1 MQVAFGN
8 FFIDFSFFQWY
19 DMEKK
24 KVKNVIKGFMSKWDI
39 EELTIIEDEKEK
51 VTFSGD
57 IEKFLYP
64 SELMRLEADRIKNAE
79 VKRILEFNG
88 RKLFIFI

>member
-1 MQVAFGN
+1 
-8 FFIDFSFFQWY
+8 
-19 DMEKK
+19 MEKK

-39 EELTIIEDEKEK
+39 EEITIIEDEKEQ

-57 IEKFLYP
+57 IESFLYP
-64 SELMRLEADRIKNAE
+64 SELMWLEADRLRNAE
-79 VKRILEFNG
+79 VKRILAFNE

>member
-1 MQVAFGN
+1 
-8 FFIDFSFFQWY
+8 
-19 DMEKK
+19 MEKK

-64 SELMRLEADRIKNAE
+64 KLMRLEADRIKNAE
-79 VKRILEFNG
+79 VKRILAFNR

>member
-1 MQVAFGN
+1 
-8 FFIDFSFFQWY
+8 
-19 DMEKK
+19 MEKK

-39 EELTIIEDEKEK
+39 EELTIIEDEKEQ

-64 SELMRLEADRIKNAE
+64 SELTWLEADRIRNAE
-79 VKRILEFNG
+79 VKRILAFNE

>member
-1 MQVAFGN
+1 
-8 FFIDFSFFQWY
+8 
-19 DMEKK
+19 MEKK

-39 EELTIIEDEKEK
+39 EEITIIEDEKEQ

-57 IEKFLYP
+57 IENFLYP
-64 SELMRLEADRIKNAE
+64 CELMWLEADRIRNAE

>member
-1 MQVAFGN
+1 
-8 FFIDFSFFQWY
+8 
-19 DMEKK
+19 MEKK

-39 EELTIIEDEKEK
+39 EELTIIEDEKEQ

-57 IEKFLYP
+57 IENFLYP
-64 SELMRLEADRIKNAE
+64 SELVWLVADRIRNAE
-79 VKRILEFNG
+79 VKRILAFNE

>member
-1 MQVAFGN
+1 
-8 FFIDFSFFQWY
+8 
-19 DMEKK
+19 MEKK
-24 KVKNVIKGFMSKWDI
+24 KVKNVIKGFMRKWDI

-57 IEKFLYP
+57 IERFLYP

>member
-1 MQVAFGN
+1 
-8 FFIDFSFFQWY
+8 
-19 DMEKK
+19 MEKK

-39 EELTIIEDEKEK
+39 EELTIIEDEKEQ

-57 IEKFLYP
+57 IENFLYT
-64 SELMRLEADRIKNAE
+64 SELVWLVADRIRNAE
-79 VKRILEFNG
+79 VKRILTFNE

>member
-1 MQVAFGN
+1 
-8 FFIDFSFFQWY
+8 
-19 DMEKK
+19 MEKK

-79 VKRILEFNG
+79 VKRILAFNG

>member
-1 MQVAFGN
+1 MMYLQDTKNNTKVNG
-8 FFIDFSFFQWY
+8 
-19 DMEKK
+19 MEKK

-39 EELTIIEDEKEK
+39 EELTIIEDEKEQ

-57 IEKFLYP
+57 IEEFLYP
-64 SELMRLEADRIKNAE
+64 SELTWLVADRLRNAE
-79 VKRILEFNG
+79 VKRILAFNE

>member
-1 MQVAFGN
+1 
-8 FFIDFSFFQWY
+8 
-19 DMEKK
+19 MEKK

-57 IEKFLYP
+57 IERFLYT